1 MGETAK
7 KVSAGMDIFAENI
20 CEFCRENRKT
30 LCELHRNGGLLDKI
44 RPDILLILSISC
56 GQNATRHG
64 AFVKVAKIIV
74 EIGDV
79 FMYNVYIA
87 VRSLHPGLKWRIA
100 PP

>member
-1 MGETAK
+1 
-7 KVSAGMDIFAENI
+7 MDIFAENI

-44 RPDILLILSISC
+44 RPDILLILSILC

-79 FMYNVYIA
+79 FMYNVYIGGA
-87 VRSLHPGLKWRIA
+87 LIA
-100 PP
+100 SRFEMEDCASMKGEIFHVYC